1 MRSARSTPHRK
12 QVFAMPEAIAFA
24 AYGGPEVLHPT
35 GIDIPEPDPDQ
46 VRVAVRAAGVNPL
59 DWKLRS
65 GALAAAMPVELP
77 YIPGLE
83 FAGTVDAVGDG
94 VGSLEPGDEVFGRAQ
109 HAYAT
114 LLVADTTML
123 RLRPDDLDVLRA
135 AGLPVAA
142 EAAYRALEELG
153 VAAGETL
160 LVHGAGGAVGNL
172 AVQFAVARGAHVVGT
187 AAERVH
193 RRLADLGATPVTYGE
208 GWAERVRAVAPRGV
222 HAVLDTSG
230 ADVLGDSVG
239 LAGGGAARVLT
250 LADPQAARAHG
261 VRFSWGQAGSHL
273 GAALDQALALHR
285 RGTLSVPL
293 AEPVPLADAARAH
306 RAGEAGGLS
315 AKLVLTTAAE

>member
-1 MRSARSTPHRK
+1 
-12 QVFAMPEAIAFA
+12 MPEAIAFA
-24 AYGGPEVLHPT
+24 AYGGPEVLQPT

-65 GALAAAMPVELP
+65 GALAAVMPVPLP
-77 YIPGLE
+77 HIPGLE
-83 FAGTVDAVGDG
+83 FAGSVDAVGDG
-94 VGSLEPGDEVFGRAQ
+94 VSGLEPGDEVFGRAQ
-109 HAYAT
+109 YAYAT
-114 LLVADTTML
+114 LLVADTALL
-123 RLRPDDLDVLRA
+123 RLRPDDLDVHRA

-142 EAAYRALEELG
+142 EAAYRALEELH
-153 VAAGETL
+153 VAAGETV

-172 AVQFAVARGAHVVGT
+172 AVQFASARGAHVVGT

-193 RRLADLGATPVTYGE
+193 RRLADLGATPVTYGA

-222 HAVLDTSG
+222 DAVLDTSG
-230 ADVLGDSVG
+230 ADVLGDSVR

-250 LADPQAARAHG
+250 LADPQAAEAHG
-261 VRFSWGQAGSHL
+261 VRFSGGAAGVNRT
-273 GAALDQALALHR
+273 GAALDQALALNR
-285 RGTLSVPL
+285 RGTLTVPL
-293 AEPVPLADAARAH
+293 AEPLPLADAARAH